1 VTLTVLMFISAV
13 LLAHSNPDDG
23 QAAPEPV

>member
-1 VTLTVLMFISAV
+1 VLMFISAV

-23 QAAPEPV
+23 QAPPELV